1 MKDPLLEEIYEIR
14 EKIWKRC
21 GGTLEGL
28 SAYCSRP
35 IPGVLRS
42 DLKPVKPHRHRAS
55 SLRAASRKKPA
66 RP

>member
-1 MKDPLLEEIYEIR
+1 MANPLLEEIYAAR
-14 EKIWKRC
+14 EKIWKNC

-28 SAYCSRP
+28 SAYCSHP
-35 IPGVLRS
+35 IPGVLCS
-42 DLKPVKPHRHRAS
+42 DLKPVKPRRPQAR